1 MRPFGRSSGGPSHR
15 HCERSEAIQLQRSE
29 ETSLDCFVALLLA
42 MTATMRIA
50 LYQPDQAGNVGTIL
64 RLAACLGAAV
74 DLIEPCGFPFS
85 DRALKRAGMDYAAIA
100 NVTRH
105 QDWPAFEA
113 KLEGR
118 LILFTT
124 AGALPLP
131 QASFEPGD
139 TLLFG
144 SESRGAP
151 EEVHARADMRVR
163 IPQVEGTR
171 SLNLAVAAGIGL
183 AEALRQTELWAK

>member
-1 MRPFGRSSGGPSHR
+1 
-15 HCERSEAIQLQRSE
+15 
-29 ETSLDCFVALLLA
+29 
-42 MTATMRIA
+42 MTELMRIA

-64 RLAACLGAAV
+64 RLGACLGAAV

-113 KLEGR
+113 KLQGR

-131 QASFEPGD
+131 QARFEPCD

-151 EEVHARADMRVR
+151 DEVHARADVRVR

-171 SLNLAVAAGIGL
+171 SLNIAVAAGIGL
-183 AEALRQTELWAK
+183 AEALRQTELWTL